1 MNTITKENT
10 LNLKVLMYKNAVDK
24 TICISVRDPNQ
35 SKFWIQS
42 ADGNWLDTK
51 RDNRA
56 FISLGHVKTK
66 NQGRRVKKK
75 LYEAYTMMGWTRIQF
90 KPLEVA

>member
-66 NQGRRVKKK
+66 NQG
-75 LYEAYTMMGWTRIQF
+75 
-90 KPLEVA
+90 